1 MRNKYAN
8 FPAFGRDLKKNITA
22 FLDELCF
29 TVELPLIVQLPFI
42 VQLSFPIELAPGKRK
57 LLF

>member
-8 FPAFGRDLKKNITA
+8 FPAFGRNLKKNITA

-42 VQLSFPIELAPGKRK
+42 VQLSYPIELAPGKRK
-57 LLF
+57 LVF